1 MLIIRLQKWDFVS
14 TTIFSGIWRLLPIN
28 SIIQVINV
36 TFLLSF
42 RLICHAMQL
51 CAAFQYI
58 CTFIVLLLYSAELI
72 QIVCLVW
79 IYFFSL
85 IILQLLIGISHHLLC
100 FYLNLL
106 RFQVVFLCRVNL
118 LSLPRWSES
127 AQSTSWIFAFPTCFL
142 SDFTWNYVC
151 KCMCLCSCNM
161 KFFTFNGKTSWEIS
175 FHKVRGGKSL
185 VPVQTAAARQKFSW
199 YATLQISLVPKPDFP
214 KAATLGLLVTFAL
227 LVLSIQ
233 FFRKVVKDSA
243 DLLKVSVNIYDK
255 WTIFWWTVNRN
266 LSMNLTIFYQ
276 MSPFLHVIK
285 LKKSQKTSCFV
296 KR

>member
-106 RFQVVFLCRVNL
+106 RFQVVFCVVLIYLVSLVDLNQLKVLPGFL
-118 LSLPRWSES
+118 LFPLVSFQISLETTCAS
-127 AQSTSWIFAFPTCFL
+127 ACVCVVV
-142 SDFTWNYVC
+142 TWNFLLLMAKQVGKLVFTKSEVANRSFQC
-151 KCMCLCSCNM
+151 KQPQP
-161 KFFTFNGKTSWEIS
+161 
-175 FHKVRGGKSL
+175 GKSL
-185 VPVQTAAARQKFSW
+185 VGMLHCK
-199 YATLQISLVPKPDFP
+199 L
-214 KAATLGLLVTFAL
+214 AL
-227 LVLSIQ
+227 
-233 FFRKVVKDSA
+233 
-243 DLLKVSVNIYDK
+243 YP
-255 WTIFWWTVNRN
+255 N
-266 LSMNLTIFYQ
+266 LI
-276 MSPFLHVIK
+276 
-285 LKKSQKTSCFV
+285 SQK
-296 KR
+296 RLL